1 MKERR
6 VLAIGSPKRTILGWT
21 VSFLNQSTPARTK
34 IIEGKVSGW
43 QLDLENRG
51 TDSIREP
58 RSPEPEDT
66 DLTCLPDPNK
76 TRYHPREAG
85 RSYGAADGIYHNYL
99 DTDWNLNPWYPFRN
113 AKDFELGCWMLKSGL
128 TKGSIDEYLQCRLD
142 DNRCILFQTADKL

>member
-51 TDSIREP
+51 TDSIQEL
-58 RSPEPEDT
+58 RSPELKDA
-66 DLTCLPDPNK
+66 DLTYLLNPNK
-76 TRYHPREAG
+76 TRYHPHEAG
-85 RSYGAADGIYHNYL
+85 RSYGTADGIYYKYL
-99 DTDWNLNPWYPFRN
+99 DTD
-113 AKDFELGCWMLKSGL
+113 
-128 TKGSIDEYLQCRLD
+128 
-142 DNRCILFQTADKL
+142 